1 MNDIVILNFNF
12 VLMRDSVLEKPDAKY
27 ILMNEETYKY
37 LLDHNAFFINRF
49 GYTTFY
55 GVPVAICNYKKIGEI
70 EIV

>member
-12 VLMRDSVLEKPDAKY
+12 VLMRDSVLKKPDAKY

-37 LLDHNAFFINRF
+37 LLDHSAFFINRF

-55 GVPVAICNYKKIGEI
+55 GVPVAICNYKKTGEI